1 MDIRANAKDRAR
13 LDASWRRSPLD
24 KSAVTITTDD
34 AATVP
39 VVIAHQNDGEFF
51 EFLRG
56 FRDVKAFIRH
66 GYHRVRRNCPY
77 RHRRCIAERCSL
89 YYVDNGTGDCAH
101 IWALFRRHAP

>member
-13 LDASWRRSPLD
+13 LDASWRRSPLP
-24 KSAVTITTDD
+24 KSAVTMTTDD

-39 VVIAHQNDGEFF
+39 VVISHQTDGGFV

-56 FRDVKAFIRH
+56 FRDVKAFIRY

-89 YYVDNGTGDCAH
+89 YHVHNATGDCAH
-101 IWALFRRHAP
+101 IWALFR